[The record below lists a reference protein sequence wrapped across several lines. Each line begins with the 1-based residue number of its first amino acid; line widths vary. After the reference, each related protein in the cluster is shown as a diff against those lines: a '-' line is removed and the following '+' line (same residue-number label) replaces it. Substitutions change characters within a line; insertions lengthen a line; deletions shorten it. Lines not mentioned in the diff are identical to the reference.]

1 MLNTG
6 KLLLV
11 WFSLLLV
18 GGCANPAW
26 TTAGRIVPPAYNVC
40 PLEGKWTVIQ
50 DLGSEGYSEETNLQA
65 EGSYAQFSREIA
77 ILGSDVWKKTSY
89 KIKKVNSTDYLMTRY
104 IALDSYLA
112 SINKEVDVVTIFA
125 DSNYLG
131 EFMKIDGSTVISFVQ
146 NKVLLLEK
154 VADHADDPR
163 SVANAN
169 IIDANQYN
177 NLGTSGIFM
186 GLKIPEDNDYIYKTI
201 WVAADDKKLRPV
213 LSRNNIFFP
222 RRSGFWE
229 LQVRSGLNKGE
240 IAAQL
245 SARNVAAKDSA
256 AVKDKV
262 FLKQAQATTNP
273 KVIDYIGNDYVA
285 IENNIAGTNKL
296 QVLPVDNLSSQI
308 GIKVSD
314 LLGDQGLTAYR
325 SAREQA
331 LRTLHDEGIAAAD
344 DDMSE
349 DNFGLTRKN
358 GHWHLQGRINYQSN
372 GAPGIREFN
381 INFIPPAS
389 LILYDTLYLS
399 WQNIKD
405 RVPNALDAFTSPNK
419 DIALIETKN
428 KLYIFGI
435 SGEQL
440 DSAPLGEMELKEGT
454 TVIMAEWATGFYVDN
469 WERTFLD
476 TGAQVAKDSAS

>member
-1 MLNTG
+1 MLNTS

-18 GGCANPAW
+18 GGCVDPSW
-26 TTAGRIVPPAYNVC
+26 TTAGRIVPPVYNVC
-40 PLEGKWTVIQ
+40 PLEGKWIVIQ
-50 DLGSEGYSEETNLQA
+50 DLGSEGYFGKTSLEA
-65 EGSYAQFSREIA
+65 EDSYAQFSREFA
-77 ILGSDVWKKTSY
+77 ILGSNVWNKTSY

-104 IALDSYLA
+104 TALDSYLA
-112 SINKEVDVVTIFA
+112 SIDKEVDVVTIFA

-131 EFMKIDGSTVISFVQ
+131 EFMIIDDSTIISFVQ
-146 NKVLLLEK
+146 NKVQLLKK
-154 VADHADDPR
+154 VADHADDLL

-169 IIDANQYN
+169 IIDTNQYSN
-177 NLGTSGIFM
+177 PGTSGIFI
-186 GLKIPEDNDYIYKTI
+186 GLKIPDNNDYIYKTI
-201 WVAADDKKLRPV
+201 WVAADDKMLRPV
-213 LSRNNIFFP
+213 LSRNNIIFP

-229 LQVRSGLNKGE
+229 LQVRRVLGKGE
-240 IAAQL
+240 ITDELFAH
-245 SARNVAAKDSA
+245 NVAAKDSA
-256 AVKDKV
+256 IVKGKV
-262 FLKQAQATTNP
+262 LLKQAQPITNT

-285 IENNIAGTNKL
+285 IENSIAGNNKL

-344 DDMSE
+344 EDMSE
-349 DNFGLTRKN
+349 DNLGLTRKN
-358 GHWHLQGRINYQSN
+358 GHWHLQGRINYPSN
-372 GAPGIREFN
+372 GRPGTREFN
-381 INFIPPAS
+381 INFTPPVS
-389 LILYDTLYLS
+389 LIVYDTVYLS

-405 RVPNALDAFTSPNK
+405 RVPNALDAFTSPNQ
-419 DIALIETKN
+419 DIVIIETKN

-440 DSAPLGEMELKEGT
+440 DSIPLGEIELKEGAA
-454 TVIMAEWATGFYVDN
+454 VVMAEWATGSYVDN
-469 WERTFLD
+469 WERTFLA
-476 TGAQVAKDSAS
+476 TGAQL